1 MKPHQQREAAM
12 GAGSCTPKK
21 MVRIAPMDE
30 PSIIMGITG
39 QMFFV
44 MKGIA
49 VSVNISVPVTY
60 AALFTGPPMSKA
72 HMQPIARPNTTGP
85 AAERLCRKSIIA
97 VLMVAM
103 GPEIVSITRPTT
115 TDEHTGYSIM
125 AMQMPPIILS
135 SAAKLL

>member
-1 MKPHQQREAAM
+1 
-12 GAGSCTPKK
+12 
-21 MVRIAPMDE
+21 MDE

-85 AAERLCRKSIIA
+85 AVERLCRKSIIA

-103 GPEIVSITRPTT
+103 GPEIVSITSDNKDQHVADTVHELRK
-115 TDEHTGYSIM
+115 DGLHSDGFE
-125 AMQMPPIILS
+125 
-135 SAAKLL
+135 